1 MWGASLATGPH
12 TAPKPEKRGI
22 TIMGIRS
29 WLGLGQEDD
38 GDRSLIEVSNDRGDH
53 IVIEVPTAK
62 VWETKRALR
71 KAGVERDDD
80 ENLSTR
86 QDAVRRADNRDSSE
100 YRCCS
105 ARIIDER
112 EDLEDSYDSE
122 AEVPRWSW
130 W

>member
-1 MWGASLATGPH
+1 
-12 TAPKPEKRGI
+12 
-22 TIMGIRS
+22 MGIRS

-80 ENLSTR
+80 EKLVRKHGIENHSGSR
-86 QDAVRRADNRDSSE
+86 DASQ
-100 YRCCS
+100 YRCHS
-105 ARIIDER
+105 ARIVDER
-112 EDLEDSYDSE
+112 EDYESTHDAE
-122 AEVPRWSW
+122 AEPW
-130 W
+130 WAAFF